1 MIAFIQ
7 GDVYDE
13 PVAFEI
19 IKQVDT
25 ESIVSHPELTAKKVT
40 YLVGS
45 QIEGYP
51 AKVTLTNVANGEPI
65 SEVEGVLLEKGDG
78 HVVVPFE
85 YLKEVGSDVVDDF
98 KEGVSE
104 ASDRILPEDGILG
117 FSYKQLLFLGALT
130 LIITKLVKN

>member
-1 MIAFIQ
+1 MVAVIQ

-25 ESIVSHPELTAKKVT
+25 ESIVSHPELTAKQVT

-51 AKVTLTNVANGEPI
+51 AKLKLLNVANGQVV

-85 YLKEVGSDVVDDF
+85 YLKEVGTDVVDDI
-98 KEGVSE
+98 KEVVKE
-104 ASDRILPEDGILG
+104 TSDRMLPEDGFLG
-117 FSYKQLLFLGALT
+117 FSYKQLLFIGALT
-130 LIITKLVKN
+130 LIVTKLVKN